1 MAAGT
6 TKHAGTQKA
15 CRIMASSAAPTGEP
29 LAFATTPASARAER
43 EPHLLDGGTRPPPGR

>member
-29 LAFATTPASARAER
+29 LAFATTPASRAER
-43 EPHLLDGGTRPPPGR
+43 EPICGTVGTRPPPGR